1 MELAMLLTAGFLLG
15 TFGCLALCLHLLWDA
30 NKRQTAFMQDE
41 LANLN
46 LKMRDKVAEFEG
58 IAKKASEANQ
68 SWAQAI
74 LDFDV
79 KIKDL
84 ENRVAMLRMQR

>member
-1 MELAMLLTAGFLLG
+1 METALLMTAAFLLG
-15 TFGCLALCLHLLWDA
+15 VFGCLALCLHLLLGSH
-30 NKRQTAFMQDE
+30 KQQTEFMKDE
-41 LANLN
+41 LAQLN
-46 LKMRDKVAEFEG
+46 FKMRDKVAEFEG